1 MVMVM
6 TANPVRLRF
15 MRVMLLMMLGA
26 GIGSVSAAPPAP
38 TPGSPKG
45 AQNVKPS
52 KDGNAVKNTKAG
64 APPQAPAFKKLAP
77 GVALRIGMAS
87 IASLLK
93 EAQMKPSLK
102 RSEYLELADKVD
114 AEMRN
119 MVKMRKL
126 DEKADRIFQEVYVDM
141 LLATTLMRRD
151 KADIEQAGVLA
162 LTQCLKNYAKYF
174 DHPGWTGPQGV

>member
-1 MVMVM
+1 
-6 TANPVRLRF
+6 
-15 MRVMLLMMLGA
+15 
-26 GIGSVSAAPPAP
+26 
-38 TPGSPKG
+38 
-45 AQNVKPS
+45 
-52 KDGNAVKNTKAG
+52 
-64 APPQAPAFKKLAP
+64 
-77 GVALRIGMAS
+77 
-87 IASLLK
+87 
-93 EAQMKPSLK
+93 MKPSLK

-126 DEKADRIFQEVYVDM
+126 GEKPDRVFQEIYTDM

-151 KADIEQAGVLA
+151 KTKIEHAGVLA